1 MNSLQWSVQRE
12 RKWSGFQGLW
22 DRGLLFIRSVM
33 SDSFAIPWTAACQA
47 PPFMGFSRQE
57 YWSGLPFPSPGDP
70 PNPGIKPRSPTLQA
84 DSLPLEPQEKKIV
97 WYTERNLGIPGLL
110 FLMIPFCLL
119 SFHSFSC
126 EKLIWVW
133 ARIYLSSLLFLRSY
147 NSYISMIIQRLFAW
161 HTLWTN
167 FHIFENRQLW
177 NGTWNLRESGIKPF
191 SPFMGFSTK

>member
-1 MNSLQWSVQRE
+1 MCRVFCQKWKSLSRV
-12 RKWSGFQGLW
+12 
-22 DRGLLFIRSVM
+22 LLF
-33 SDSFAIPWTAACQA
+33 ATPWTVVYGILQA
-47 PPFMGFSRQE
+47 RILKWVAFPFSRGSFQPRDQTQVSCIAGGFFTNWATRE
-57 YWSGLPFPSPGDP
+57 ENSMIQWKKPW
-70 PNPGIKPRSPTLQA
+70 NPRA
-84 DSLPLEPQEKKIV
+84 
-97 WYTERNLGIPGLL
+97 L

-177 NGTWNLRESGIKPF
+177 NGTWNLSESSIKPF
-191 SPFMGFSTK
+191 SPFMGFSIK